1 MDSLR
6 ALAFILVDR
15 KDSCLLGSQ
24 AKNNLGE
31 GKDATQVDPSRVSL
45 NSLVQTVS
53 KHFLQ
58 RTNANICSFSG
69 LMPMLLLV
77 SATIVTQKQLQAV
90 YDCGCVCVP
99 VKLHV
104 QKQVMG
110 WV

>member
-1 MDSLR
+1 
-6 ALAFILVDR
+6 
-15 KDSCLLGSQ
+15 
-24 AKNNLGE
+24 
-31 GKDATQVDPSRVSL
+31 
-45 NSLVQTVS
+45 
-53 KHFLQ
+53 
-58 RTNANICSFSG
+58 
-69 LMPMLLLV
+69 MLLLV